1 MKIEVKVRPDSKT
14 EEVIQEGHSFTVK
27 VKEPPVEGKANR
39 AVIRLLAKHLGVS
52 ESQLRISKGLHSRIK
67 VIEVI

>member
-1 MKIEVKVRPDSKT
+1 MKIEVKVKPNSKT
-14 EEVIQEGHSFTVK
+14 EEVIQESHGFTVR

-39 AVIRLLAKHLGVS
+39 AVIKLLAKHLGVS
-52 ESQLRISKGLHSRIK
+52 ESQLRISKGFQSRIK